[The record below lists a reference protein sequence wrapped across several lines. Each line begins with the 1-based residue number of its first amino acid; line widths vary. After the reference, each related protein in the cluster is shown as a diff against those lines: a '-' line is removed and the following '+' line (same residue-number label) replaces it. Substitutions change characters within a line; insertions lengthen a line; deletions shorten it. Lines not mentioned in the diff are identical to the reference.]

1 MATMNPLAMNPLAM
15 NPRVIIIKNKN
26 IKLYRSPIWLYCVVK
41 INNICYKYIHADELS
56 TEKAYTILTETRE
69 NVTSLLCDN
78 MIIYQ
83 RPTLFGFTLE
93 FTLEFT
99 MANVDGE
106 EASTDSTFYKYI

>member
-1 MATMNPLAMNPLAM
+1 MAAMNLLDM
-15 NPRVIIIKNKN
+15 NPRIIIIKNKN
-26 IKLYRSPIWLYCVVK
+26 IKLYSPPVWHSPPVWLYCVVK
-41 INNICYKYIHADELS
+41 INNICLKYIHADELS
-56 TEKAYTILTETRE
+56 TEKAYTILTEMRE

-83 RPTLFGFTLE
+83 RTNPFE

-99 MANVDGE
+99 MTDVEE